1 MKKLVTLLFIVVT
14 TGSFAQK
21 GKTFPQIKGITLED
35 KPVSLPV
42 KNGKYSVVAIAY
54 HRDAEDVLKTW
65 LKPLY
70 ETFIQKEDGKSDFDM
85 TEHYDVNFIFVP
97 MISGFKMLADKFRK
111 GTEKE
116 LWQYIMD
123 TEKTDVKGLQKELEV
138 DDNKIPYFYVL
149 DKDGKILASEKGS
162 FNNAKLDKLEEVIE

>member
-1 MKKLVTLLFIVVT
+1 MKKLIILVLIVIT
-14 TGSFAQK
+14 TTSFAQK
-21 GKTFPQIKGITLED
+21 GKAFPQIKGITLED
-35 KPVSLPV
+35 KPISLPV

-65 LKPLY
+65 LNPLY
-70 ETFIQKEDGKSDFDM
+70 ETFIQKPTGKSDFDM
-85 TEHYDVNFIFVP
+85 SEPYDVNFIFVP
-97 MISGFKMLADKFRK
+97 MISGLKMFADKFRK

-123 TEKTDVKGLQKELEV
+123 TEKTDIKGVQKELEV
-138 DDNKIPYFYVL
+138 EDNKIPYFYVL
-149 DKDGKILASEKGS
+149 DKDGKILAAEKGS